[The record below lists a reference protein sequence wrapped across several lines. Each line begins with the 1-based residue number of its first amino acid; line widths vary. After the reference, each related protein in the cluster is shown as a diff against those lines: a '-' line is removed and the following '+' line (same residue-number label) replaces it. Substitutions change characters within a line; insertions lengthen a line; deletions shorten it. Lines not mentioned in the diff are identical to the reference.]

1 MVDLVL
7 NALSCLIGLASAQ
20 FLAGLSLNFGVLSD
34 QHCGGDSWVGD
45 SGACLFLGTHVD
57 GDWPGDLGLLE
68 ARKGDKV
75 DQEVADCVGA
85 EIGHAWDLE
94 LN

>member
-7 NALSCLIGLASAQ
+7 DALSCFLGLASAQ
-20 FLAGLSLNFGVLSD
+20 FLAGLSLDFGIFGD
-34 QHCGGDSWVGD
+34 QHGGGDGWVGD
-45 SGACLFLGTHVD
+45 SVACLFRGTYVD
-57 GDWPGDLGLLE
+57 DDWPGDLGLLE
-68 ARKGDKV
+68 GGKGDKV
-75 DQEVADCVGA
+75 NQEVADCVGA